1 MKKYGEALNFCP
13 IKQVHDR
20 AVIYA
25 NRAACLMKMVSQKF
39 SQIVFVRRNYFFKEK
54 YEAAVQSCT
63 KSIDLEPNYVKAL
76 IRRAES
82 YKMIDKLEEALQ
94 DFQKVLAVDPSNAQA
109 KREVQVKFE
118 PRKMKNSR
126 K

>member
-1 MKKYGEALNFCP
+1 M
-13 IKQVHDR
+13 
-20 AVIYA
+20 
-25 NRAACLMKMVSQKF
+25 
-39 SQIVFVRRNYFFKEK
+39 
-54 YEAAVQSCT
+54 
-63 KSIDLEPNYVKAL
+63 KAL